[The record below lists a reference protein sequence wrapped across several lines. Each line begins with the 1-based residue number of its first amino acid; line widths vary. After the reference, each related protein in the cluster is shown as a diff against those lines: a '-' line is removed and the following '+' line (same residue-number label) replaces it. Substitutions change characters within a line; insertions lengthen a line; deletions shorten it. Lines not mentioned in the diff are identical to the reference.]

1 MFKANPFKVSIISSK
16 IPDGKSVTCYRNGDL
31 IDLCTGPHIK
41 TTKLIKAFKVMKNSS
56 AYWLGQAGNDSLQR
70 VYAVSF
76 PTKKELDE
84 YVEFKKQAELR
95 DHRRVGREQKLF
107 DFHELSPGSAFQYP
121 HGTVLYNKLINLI
134 KNQYR
139 VRGY

>member
-1 MFKANPFKVSIISSK
+1 
-16 IPDGKSVTCYRNGDL
+16 
-31 IDLCTGPHIK
+31 
-41 TTKLIKAFKVMKNSS
+41 MKNSS

-76 PTKKELDE
+76 PSKKELDE